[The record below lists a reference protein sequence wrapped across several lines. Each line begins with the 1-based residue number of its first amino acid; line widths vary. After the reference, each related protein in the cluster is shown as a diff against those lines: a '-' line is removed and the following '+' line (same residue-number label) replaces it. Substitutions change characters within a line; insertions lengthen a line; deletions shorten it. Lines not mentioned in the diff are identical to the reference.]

1 MKVYALYQ
9 GWVQTEIDGIQING
23 NNYSASQILA
33 MEAKLA
39 ERDEA
44 DNALV
49 DKYRDPNTGSF
60 AFPGDVAKIIRR
72 FEAIIEEQERDLD
85 QARCHIFAAMEA
97 GY

>member
-9 GWVQTEIDGIQING
+9 GWVQAEIDGIQING
-23 NNYSASQILA
+23 KNYSASQILA

-39 ERDEA
+39 DRTEA
-44 DNALV
+44 DHALV
-49 DKYRDPNTGSF
+49 DKYRDPKTGSF
-60 AFPGDVAKIIRR
+60 EFPGDVAKIIRR
-72 FEAIIEEQERDLD
+72 FEAIIEEQERDFD